1 MDFRESDLVLNVSK
15 NVDPAVWDEGKYA
28 KFFDILFKNRTY
40 QREATEAAL
49 RYMNSGEYNSLEELA
64 KENFYKNE
72 VIRERYNNNMNAEV
86 ILLMFICVLKHFSK
100 MYASR

>member
-40 QREATEAAL
+40 QREATEVAL
-49 RYMNSGEYNSLEELA
+49 RYMNSLSLILPMNYILQNS
-64 KENFYKNE
+64 Y
-72 VIRERYNNNMNAEV
+72 
-86 ILLMFICVLKHFSK
+86 ILMQLPFPLSDTFCF
-100 MYASR
+100 